1 MPRNFKKIDLSCLL
15 VIAQK
20 RGRGTGACYL
30 NCTQM
35 RTSLGGLYS
44 QLGRDFAFLRSV
56 EAWGAPMGHS
66 AIEQA
71 WGFPLTSNTAPCV
84 LEGSKCLP
92 LISRCWGH
100 LCSSRESYPRT
111 SFWGPSP
118 NSTTKGTDFEA
129 ELGTLHKPL
138 TFYRKVNTL
147 PSTSILEGEIKG
159 WLASKGQRLL

>member
-1 MPRNFKKIDLSCLL
+1 
-15 VIAQK
+15 
-20 RGRGTGACYL
+20 
-30 NCTQM
+30 M

-44 QLGRDFAFLRSV
+44 ELGGNFAFLGSV
-56 EAWGAPMGHS
+56 ETWGTFCVKGAPTGHS
-66 AIEQA
+66 ATEQA
-71 WGFPLTSNTAPCV
+71 WGFPLTSNTAPWV
-84 LEGSKCLP
+84 LEGMKCLP

-159 WLASKGQRLL
+159 WLASKGSASSVTRQSLKSVILASCGH